1 MGDQQMVIVYV
12 GLGSNLENP
21 RKQIETALVELAQ
34 LSNSH
39 LDSVSSL
46 YRSQPVGPQDQPDFV
61 NAVAKLSIGL
71 EAEALLDSL
80 QQLEQRHHRIR
91 EVRWGPRSL
100 DLDLLLYGDQ
110 VINTSRLQVPHPE
123 IINRNFVLAPL
134 KEIAP
139 EDLVIPGIGAL
150 QDFQVGSGEGAVE
163 RLF

>member
-1 MGDQQMVIVYV
+1 MGDQQMVVVYV

-21 RKQIETALVELAQ
+21 REQIATALVELAE
-34 LSNSH
+34 LSDSH
-39 LDSVSSL
+39 LDCVSSL
-46 YRSQPVGPQDQPDFV
+46 YRSQPVGPQDQPDFI
-61 NAVAKLSIGL
+61 NAVAKLSTGL

-110 VINTSRLQVPHPE
+110 IINTARLQVPHPE
-123 IINRNFVLAPL
+123 IIKRNFVLAPL

-139 EDLVIPGIGAL
+139 EGLVIPGIGKL
-150 QDFQVGSGEGAVE
+150 QDLPMGSGEGAVE
-163 RLF
+163 RLL

>member
-1 MGDQQMVIVYV
+1 MGDQPMVVAYI

-21 RKQIETALVELAQ
+21 RKQIETALVELAE

-39 LDSVSSL
+39 LDCVSSL
-46 YRSQPVGPQDQPDFV
+46 YRSQPVGPQNQPDFI

-123 IINRNFVLAPL
+123 IVNRNFVLAPL

-150 QDFQVGSGEGAVE
+150 QDFQIGCGEGAVE
-163 RLF
+163 RLC